1 MEAAAGVAASR
12 GGSLPMSSSSRKEW
26 RAVSDHHSARNPSDE
41 VQHGREPVDVD
52 FCSIN
57 VDGSLD
63 NDILRQRVH
72 SFARQREELQQM
84 EIELRAQMIARSEI
98 LEIQNSFDAQIK
110 EREDS
115 SAQLQEKLHE
125 REQAIHDLERR
136 IEEMNR
142 ELHAVK
148 LDNEAAWA
156 KEDLLRE
163 QNKELATFRRERDHS
178 EAEKAQHMQQL
189 HEFQEHIQ
197 DKERQILELQEQRRV
212 DQETIYLKDEQLKVW
227 IARVQEMDALQSN
240 LQAELRERI
249 EQYNQLWLGCQRQF
263 IEMERLHVY
272 TIQQLQVELADR
284 TGSYPDES
292 RLSQT
297 NSKDSAKLGQTSGN
311 QLVVNGSGASN
322 ANNGA
327 HSNGSAD
334 SVSSFASSGNAANQ
348 TNNVAGM
355 PISSSS
361 LLGMP
366 TYIPPGQMTALHPF
380 ILHQQGI
387 PQSMPSHVH
396 PSQVGHFHSV
406 PAMSSL
412 PQWQAQQAATE
423 ASHISTQ
430 DQLTPSQSEQ
440 NLDRSET
447 KYYDMSVNGQG
458 YRSDYLDVHIN
469 QGAHPDSVISSS
481 SVDQQVLESIDRS
494 YLVGNQPDQNLQHI
508 SVQFSEALRLN
519 SLEQKIEPQ
528 EQNVVSLANDGLQRQ
543 IVSEEQQS
551 SAVGVSLPEAS
562 VQSASLTETVISNG
576 PGTTV
581 PEAFTPTG
589 QANIATA
596 GKALE
601 PPLIDERSLLACIVR
616 TIPAGGRIRIN
627 STLPNRLGK
636 MLAPLHWHDY
646 KKKYGKLDDFV
657 AGHPELF
664 LIEGEYI
671 QLREGAQEMI
681 AATAAVAKVAAAAA
695 ASSTPYSSFSTM
707 SLTPMA
713 QSHRA
718 KKFPSTD
725 SNHLNGVSFGA
736 TGGMSN
742 VKILSKLKDNSQET
756 NAGADLSG
764 SGQSKVSSH
773 ARPNSS
779 FVGKQQGRVTGNVP
793 TSRR

>member
-1 MEAAAGVAASR
+1 ELERSKLGQY
-12 GGSLPMSSSSRKEW
+12 
-26 RAVSDHHSARNPSDE
+26 DE
-41 VQHGREPVDVD
+41 RT
-52 FCSIN
+52 IIT

-396 PSQVGHFHSV
+396 PSQVGHFQSV

-519 SLEQKIEPQ
+519 SLEQKI
-528 EQNVVSLANDGLQRQ
+528 
-543 IVSEEQQS
+543 
-551 SAVGVSLPEAS
+551 
-562 VQSASLTETVISNG
+562 QSASLTETVISNG

>member
-12 GGSLPMSSSSRKEW
+12 GGSVPMSSSSRKEW

-41 VQHGREPVDVD
+41 VQHGRGPVGVD

-63 NDILRQRVH
+63 NDILLQRVH
-72 SFARQREELQQM
+72 SFATQREELQQM

-115 SAQLQEKLHE
+115 AAKLQEKLRE

-136 IEEMNR
+136 IEETDR

-163 QNKELATFRRERDHS
+163 QNKELATFRRERDHT
-178 EAEKAQHMQQL
+178 EAERAQHMQQI

-197 DKERQILELQEQRRV
+197 DKERQILELQEQHRV

-249 EQYNQLWLGCQRQF
+249 DQYNQLWLGCQRQF
-263 IEMERLHVY
+263 VEMERLHVH
-272 TIQQLQVELADR
+272 TIQQLQMELADR
-284 TGSYPDES
+284 TGSYLDES
-292 RLSQT
+292 RFSQT
-297 NSKDSAKLGQTSGN
+297 NSKDSTKFGQTSGN
-311 QLVVNGSGASN
+311 QLDVNGSGTSN

-327 HSNGSAD
+327 HSNGVAD

-348 TNNVAGM
+348 TNHVAGM
-355 PISSSS
+355 PLSPSS
-361 LLGMP
+361 LMGMP

-387 PQSMPSHVH
+387 PHSMPSHVH

-412 PQWQAQQAATE
+412 PQWQTQQAASE
-423 ASHISTQ
+423 ASQVSTQ
-430 DQLTPSQSEQ
+430 NQLTPSQSEQ
-440 NLDRSET
+440 NLDRPET

-458 YRSDYLDVHIN
+458 YRSDYLDVHRN
-469 QGAHPDSVISSS
+469 QAAQADSVISSS
-481 SVDQQVLESIDRS
+481 IVDQQVLESIDRS
-494 YLVGNQPDQNLQHI
+494 YVVANQPDQNLQHI
-508 SVQFSEALRLN
+508 SAQFSEALRLN
-519 SLEQKIEPQ
+519 SLEQKVELQ
-528 EQNVVSLANDGLQRQ
+528 GLERP
-543 IVSEEQQS
+543 IVSEEQES
-551 SAVGVSLPEAS
+551 SVVDVSLPEAS
-562 VQSASLTETVISNG
+562 VQSARLTEAVINNG
-576 PGTTV
+576 AGTTV
-581 PEAFTPTG
+581 PEAFISTG

-596 GKALE
+596 AKALE
-601 PPLIDERSLLACIVR
+601 PALIDERSLLACIVR

-627 STLPNRLGK
+627 STL
-636 MLAPLHWHDY
+636 
-646 KKKYGKLDDFV
+646 
-657 AGHPELF
+657 F
-664 LIEGEYI
+664 LIEGDYI

-695 ASSTPYSSFSTM
+695 SSTPYSSFLPTM

-718 KKFPSTD
+718 KKLPSTD
-725 SNHLNGVSFGA
+725 SNHLNGVSFGVP
-736 TGGMSN
+736 GGMSN
-742 VKILSKLKDNSQET
+742 VKILSKSKDNTRDT
-756 NAGADLSG
+756 NVGANVGG
-764 SGQSKVSSH
+764 SGQSKVSTH
-773 ARPNSS
+773 VKPNSS
-779 FVGKQQGRVTGNVP
+779 FVGNQQGRVAGNVP

>member
-1 MEAAAGVAASR
+1 ELERSKLGQY
-12 GGSLPMSSSSRKEW
+12 
-26 RAVSDHHSARNPSDE
+26 DE
-41 VQHGREPVDVD
+41 RT
-52 FCSIN
+52 IIT

-396 PSQVGHFHSV
+396 PSQVGHFQSV

-528 EQNVVSLANDGLQRQ
+528 GLQRQ

-627 STLPNRLGK
+627 ST
-636 MLAPLHWHDY
+636 
-646 KKKYGKLDDFV
+646 
-657 AGHPELF
+657 LF

>member
-1 MEAAAGVAASR
+1 ELERSKLGQY
-12 GGSLPMSSSSRKEW
+12 
-26 RAVSDHHSARNPSDE
+26 DE
-41 VQHGREPVDVD
+41 RTI
-52 FCSIN
+52 IN

-528 EQNVVSLANDGLQRQ
+528 GLQRQ

-627 STLPNRLGK
+627 ST
-636 MLAPLHWHDY
+636 
-646 KKKYGKLDDFV
+646 
-657 AGHPELF
+657 LF

>member
-1 MEAAAGVAASR
+1 ELERSKLGQY
-12 GGSLPMSSSSRKEW
+12 
-26 RAVSDHHSARNPSDE
+26 DE
-41 VQHGREPVDVD
+41 RTI
-52 FCSIN
+52 IN

-519 SLEQKIEPQ
+519 SLEQKI
-528 EQNVVSLANDGLQRQ
+528 
-543 IVSEEQQS
+543 
-551 SAVGVSLPEAS
+551 
-562 VQSASLTETVISNG
+562 QSASLTETVISNG

>member
-12 GGSLPMSSSSRKEW
+12 GGSVPMSSSSRKEW

-41 VQHGREPVDVD
+41 VQHGRGPVGVD

-63 NDILRQRVH
+63 NDILLQRVH
-72 SFARQREELQQM
+72 SFATQREELQQM

-115 SAQLQEKLHE
+115 AAKLQEKLRE

-136 IEEMNR
+136 IEETDR

-163 QNKELATFRRERDHS
+163 QNKELATFRRERDHT
-178 EAEKAQHMQQL
+178 EAERAQHMQQI

-197 DKERQILELQEQRRV
+197 DKERQILELQEQHRV

-249 EQYNQLWLGCQRQF
+249 DQYNQLWLGCQRQF
-263 IEMERLHVY
+263 VEMERLHVH
-272 TIQQLQVELADR
+272 TIQQLQMELADR
-284 TGSYPDES
+284 TGSYLDES
-292 RLSQT
+292 RFSQT
-297 NSKDSAKLGQTSGN
+297 NSKDSTKFGQTSGN
-311 QLVVNGSGASN
+311 QLDVNGSGTSN

-327 HSNGSAD
+327 HSNGVAD

-348 TNNVAGM
+348 TNHVAGM
-355 PISSSS
+355 PLSPSS
-361 LLGMP
+361 LMGMP

-387 PQSMPSHVH
+387 PHSMPSHVH

-412 PQWQAQQAATE
+412 PQWQTQQAASE
-423 ASHISTQ
+423 ASQVSTQ
-430 DQLTPSQSEQ
+430 NQLTPSQSEQ
-440 NLDRSET
+440 NLDRPET

-458 YRSDYLDVHIN
+458 YRSDYLDVHRN
-469 QGAHPDSVISSS
+469 QAAQADSVISSS
-481 SVDQQVLESIDRS
+481 IVDQQVLESIDRS
-494 YLVGNQPDQNLQHI
+494 YVVANQPDQNLQHI
-508 SVQFSEALRLN
+508 SAQFSEALRLN
-519 SLEQKIEPQ
+519 SLEQKVELQ
-528 EQNVVSLANDGLQRQ
+528 EQNLISLTNDGLERP
-543 IVSEEQQS
+543 IVSEEQES
-551 SAVGVSLPEAS
+551 SVVDVSLPEAS
-562 VQSASLTETVISNG
+562 VQSARLTEAVINNG
-576 PGTTV
+576 AGTTV
-581 PEAFTPTG
+581 PEAFISTG

-596 GKALE
+596 AKALE
-601 PPLIDERSLLACIVR
+601 PALIDERSLLACIVR

-664 LIEGEYI
+664 LIEGDYI

-695 ASSTPYSSFSTM
+695 SSTPYSSFLPTM

-718 KKFPSTD
+718 KKLPSTD
-725 SNHLNGVSFGA
+725 SNHLNGVSFGVP
-736 TGGMSN
+736 GGMSN
-742 VKILSKLKDNSQET
+742 VKILSKSKDNTRDT
-756 NAGADLSG
+756 NVGANVGG
-764 SGQSKVSSH
+764 SGQSKVSTH
-773 ARPNSS
+773 VKPNSS
-779 FVGKQQGRVTGNVP
+779 FVGNQQGRVAGNVP